1 MDSRYADHYR
11 KLYEQHWWWRARE
24 SLILSVLRGAA
35 KPPGR
40 ILDIGCGD
48 GLFFDRLA
56 EFGEVEGVEADPS
69 LVDPEGPHRARI
81 HVRNFDADFRPSRGY
96 GLILMLDVLEHLPDP
111 LGALRHALEL
121 LDDDGTLLITVP
133 AFRLL
138 WTAHDDWNHHY
149 TRYTKRSFATLAQE
163 AGLSVRES
171 RYFFHWTFP
180 VKLAVRMK
188 EAMLGKPTTPEDVP
202 GSLVNRG
209 LYALSR
215 LEQRMLARLP
225 VPFGSSLMIVA
236 GKNVAASRLRSDA
249 LSDLIAA
256 N

>member
-1 MDSRYADHYR
+1 MKR
-11 KLYEQHWWWRARE
+11 
-24 SLILSVLRGAA
+24 
-35 KPPGR
+35 PGR

-56 EFGEVEGVEADPS
+56 EFGEVEGVEADSS
-69 LVDPEGPHRARI
+69 LVDPQGPHRSRI
-81 HVRNFDADFRPSRGY
+81 HVRNFDADFRPDRGY
-96 GLILMLDVLEHLPDP
+96 GLIVMLDVLEHMPDP
-111 LGALRHALEL
+111 LGAMRHALEL

-149 TRYTKRSFATLAQE
+149 TRYTKGSFATLALQV
-163 AGLSVRES
+163 GLNVRES

-188 EAMLGKPTTPEDVP
+188 EAILGKPERPEDVP
-202 GSLVNRG
+202 ASLVNRG

-215 LEQRMLARLP
+215 LEQRMLSRVP
-225 VPFGSSLMIVA
+225 MPFGSSLLIVA
-236 GKNVAASRLRSDA
+236 GKNSDPLRHRTDGRASLVAAS
-249 LSDLIAA
+249 
-256 N
+256 

>member
-1 MDSRYADHYR
+1 M
-11 KLYEQHWWWRARE
+11 
-24 SLILSVLRGAA
+24 LRGGI
-35 KPPGR
+35 KRPGR

-56 EFGEVEGVEADPS
+56 EFGEVEGIEADPS
-69 LVDPEGPHRARI
+69 LVDPQGAHCSRI
-81 HVRNFDADFRPSRGY
+81 HVRPFDVDFRPERRY

-111 LGALRHALEL
+111 LGALRHALDL
-121 LDDDGTLLITVP
+121 LDDDGTLLVTVP

-149 TRYTKRSFATLAQE
+149 TRYTKRSFASLACE

-188 EAMLGKPTTPEDVP
+188 EAMLGRPTTPEDVP
-202 GSLVNRG
+202 ASLVNRG

-215 LEQRMLARLP
+215 LEQRMLSRVPL
-225 VPFGSSLMIVA
+225 PFGSSLMIVA
-236 GKNVAASRLRSDA
+236 GKQAGGASPVRDDVA
-249 LSDLIAA
+249 DLISA